1 MRKINKKFL
10 KQFLKSIKNEE
21 WQTFSKREDSRVYTY
36 NARETILKV
45 NDAFINLHQW
55 SQKYVKYDTVA

>member
-1 MRKINKKFL
+1 MANFL
-10 KQFLKSIKNEE
+10 KE
-21 WQTFSKREDSRVYTY
+21 RENSRVYTY

-55 SQKYVKYDTVA
+55 SQKYVKYDTVVYVSVSGFKEDGLFINLEVS